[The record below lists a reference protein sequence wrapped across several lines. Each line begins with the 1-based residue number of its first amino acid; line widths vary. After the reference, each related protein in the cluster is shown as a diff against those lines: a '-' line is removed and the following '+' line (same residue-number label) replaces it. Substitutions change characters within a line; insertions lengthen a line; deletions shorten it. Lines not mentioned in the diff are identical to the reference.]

1 MRDLASRLGQKRLSV
16 SVKDPRRLHLVYNLL
31 RDLGLAEAIDV
42 TERGIEIPCE
52 VLNSTNR
59 AIVFACWLALQ
70 VENCTEAYVGLDL
83 GSKNIGIALVTGGT
97 VAYTGLLSDLRTV
110 LSVVNELSKLGIKP
124 LVKIGSSG
132 QLVALA
138 SEVVSELT
146 RRGFQ
151 VELVS
156 EDEARIQ
163 VILGDFSKLR
173 RVSPHEIDALK
184 IALKPSKRPSL
195 R

>member
-16 SVKDPRRLHLVYNLL
+16 SVKDPRRLRLVYDLL
-31 RDLGLAEAIDV
+31 RELGLAGTIDV
-42 TERGIEIPCE
+42 SESGIEIPCE

-83 GSKNIGIALVTGGT
+83 GSKNIGLALVTGGT
-97 VAYTGLLSDLRTV
+97 VAYTGLLSSLRTV
-110 LSVVNELSKLGIKP
+110 LSVVKELSKVGIKP
-124 LVKIGSSG
+124 LVKIGASG
-132 QLVALA
+132 QLSVLA
-138 SEVVSELT
+138 SEVASELT
-146 RRGFQ
+146 RHGFQ

-173 RVSPHEIDALK
+173 KVSPHEIDALK
-184 IALKPSKRPSL
+184 IALKPSRKLSL
-195 R
+195 